1 MRRSATATA
10 ARGAGA
16 SLAAFLTAAASIVG
30 ACRPAE
36 PAGSTPDLVRRHCA
50 RCHGL
55 DGRGNRR
62 AVARQPGL
70 DLTRSG
76 LADRGD
82 RAEIRRWIEEGEG
95 TMPGFRDKLTA
106 EEIERLVDWSIALA
120 GGGRPPE
127 ETAGTAPATGP

>member
-10 ARGAGA
+10 TAVTAA
-16 SLAAFLTAAASIVG
+16 LAASITAAAIVG

-36 PAGSTPDLVRRHCA
+36 PAGSTAELVRRHCA

-70 DLTRSG
+70 DLTRSE

-82 RAEIRRWIEEGEG
+82 RAEIRRWIEQGEG

-120 GGGRPPE
+120 GGEDPPAE
-127 ETAGTAPATGP
+127 ARATAPAAGP